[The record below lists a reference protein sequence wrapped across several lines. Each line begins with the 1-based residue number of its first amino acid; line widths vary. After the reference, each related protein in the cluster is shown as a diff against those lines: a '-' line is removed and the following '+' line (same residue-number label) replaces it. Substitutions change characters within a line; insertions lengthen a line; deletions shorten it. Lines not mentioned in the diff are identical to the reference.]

1 MFGGLAFLMNGH
13 MFCGIVKNDL
23 MVRLGDELAAAALK
37 QPHTRPMDFSGK
49 PMKSMIYVDARGLDL
64 DESLRSWVEPA
75 LNLVKK
81 LPPKT

>member
-1 MFGGLAFLMNGH
+1 MNCHSQNALAVARFLCGHERVAWVNYPGLPGGRYHDLAQ
-13 MFCGIVKNDL
+13 
-23 MVRLGDELAAAALK
+23 RY
-37 QPHTRPMDFSGK
+37 PMDFSGK